1 MGKIVCNCFCFHL
14 DNYSHFIY
22 VNFLRI
28 YKSWNFHHLS
38 SFPQPTDEEELD
50 GDPLSSGVGRQTTA
64 PCTAILNEETATS
77 AGIFLRFRIVWSFSN

>member
-1 MGKIVCNCFCFHL
+1 MSKIVCNCFCFHL

-28 YKSWNFHHLS
+28 YKPWNFHPLS
-38 SFPQPTDEEELD
+38 SCPQPTDEELD
-50 GDPLSSGVGRQTTA
+50 GDFLPSVVGRQTTA
-64 PCTAILNEETATS
+64 PCPTIPNEETATS